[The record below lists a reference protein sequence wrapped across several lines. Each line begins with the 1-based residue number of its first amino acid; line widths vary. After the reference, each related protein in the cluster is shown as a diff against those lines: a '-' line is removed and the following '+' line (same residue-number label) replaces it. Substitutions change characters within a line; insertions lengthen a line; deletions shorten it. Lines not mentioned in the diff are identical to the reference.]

1 MKKFLTAIFFLLFFV
16 NLAFGQA
23 ELQKVRI
30 EDFSGGMVSNA
41 TPDILAPNQAASAV
55 NVEINRPGKISK
67 RRGQTLFNTDV
78 GSTAFRGLGRFDPD
92 ATTSYMIV
100 ASSTSVARSLAS
112 QTSWLTF
119 NGASN
124 LTSGLDTTFIQAD
137 KLLFI
142 VNGFDNPFWYDG
154 ANWFAGSNVYPTS
167 PPVTKTGAW
176 LRNYLFLTGN
186 PTEPD
191 WVYVSNNL
199 NPQKFD
205 VADIVKVNTGD
216 GQAVVRVV
224 PYRLNELIAYK
235 DRSIYVVD
243 ITGSPPSTCTTD
255 CWTVQ
260 PLNKT
265 IGLIAPKSVVQIGN
279 DQWFLSS
286 NPIAI
291 RSLVRSD
298 FDKILQNSVSGVI
311 QDVFDGTG
319 AIAINKTHI
328 AKAASV
334 FFDNKFLIAVPTGTS
349 TVNNTTFVYD
359 FLANGWTRIDGWYP
373 ADWLVFD
380 ERLFY
385 IDAND
390 GRVLECFTSNYA
402 DYAIGP
408 ETTPSAPNQAIIM
421 DYLSREIDFDNKE
434 NFKQPDA
441 FEVEFEPTGNYYA
454 ETFINLDQGG
464 WTSTGAVN
472 LAGNSLTLDFTL
484 PSNIGKDGMARKT
497 FQTQRYGE
505 FKRMQIR
512 VRQNGLNQKCILKRI
527 TDFATIK
534 KWRRENNNDD
544 NN

>member
-1 MKKFLTAIFFLLFFV
+1 MKKVLIPIFLLLFTSQVF
-16 NLAFGQA
+16 AQSD
-23 ELQKVRI
+23 LQKVRI

-41 TPDILAPNQAASAV
+41 SRDILQANQAASAV

-78 GSTAFRGLGRFDPD
+78 GSTAFKGLGRFDPD

-100 ASSTSVARSLAS
+100 ASGTSVARSLS
-112 QTSWLTF
+112 SSTSWTTF

-124 LTSGLDTTFIQAD
+124 LTSGLDTSFIQAD
-137 KLLFI
+137 DLLFI
-142 VNGFDNPFWYDG
+142 VNGFDNPFWYSG
-154 ANWFAGSNVYPTS
+154 STFFAGSNIYPTS
-167 PPVTKTGAW
+167 PPVAKTGAW

-186 PTEPD
+186 PTDSD

-199 NPQKFD
+199 NPRVFS
-205 VADIVKVNTGD
+205 AGDIIKVNTGD
-216 GQAVVRVV
+216 GQAVVRIV

-235 DRSIYVVD
+235 DRSIYVID

-298 FDKILQNSVSGVI
+298 FDKILQASVSSPI

-319 AIAINKTHI
+319 SLVINKTHI
-328 AKAASV
+328 SKAAAV
-334 FFDNKFLIAVPTGTS
+334 YFDDKYLIAVPTGTS
-349 TVNNTTFVYD
+349 TVNNTVFVYD

-373 ADWLVFD
+373 ADWIVFN

-408 ETTPSAPNQAIIM
+408 QTTPSAPDQAIVM

-434 NFKQPDA
+434 NFKMPDA

-454 ETFINLDQGG
+454 ETFINLDQDG

-472 LAGNSLTLDFTL
+472 LAGNSLTLNFTL
-484 PSNIGKDGMARKT
+484 PSNLGMDGVTRKT
-497 FQTQRYGE
+497 FQTQQYGE

-512 VRQNGLNQKCILKRI
+512 VRQNGLNQKCTLKRI
-527 TDFATIK
+527 TNFARPK
-534 KWRRENNNDD
+534 PWRRE
-544 NN
+544 